1 MVLRVNGKLV
11 SVADSMAC
19 TFCIAVVLLFM
30 LQVASKTPASTDVW
44 WASPMGQHSS
54 LGLSDPIY
62 IVDLFGTHK
71 SGYKEGSPETGRGA
85 RSSLKEKKWFVLNKP
100 GSAL

>member
-1 MVLRVNGKLV
+1 
-11 SVADSMAC
+11 
-19 TFCIAVVLLFM
+19 
-30 LQVASKTPASTDVW
+30 
-44 WASPMGQHSS
+44 MGQHSS

-71 SGYKEGSPETGRGA
+71 LGYKEGSPETGRGA
-85 RSSLKEKKWFVLNKP
+85 RSSLKQKKWFVLNKP